1 MTTTLAPALLPP
13 AAWTGHRRG
22 SRGYRRT
29 VVALV
34 CAGVA
39 TFAQLYSP
47 QGVLPAV
54 ATGLGV
60 SAPTASLTVSAPT
73 LGLALAVLP
82 WSVVADRV
90 GRVRAMRAALVAASA
105 LGVLAPFAPTTE
117 LLVAGRFLE
126 GAALG
131 GVPALAVT
139 LLHEEVHAARTAVV
153 AGLFVGGASVGGLG
167 GRVIAVAVA
176 EAAGWRVGLAAVS
189 ALCAVATV
197 AFVLLVPRAR
207 GFSPGGA
214 SLREVGALV
223 TANLRDRGLLV
234 LYANGAL
241 VIGGFVTVYNYLGF
255 RLEAPPYL
263 LSPAITSL
271 VFFAYLGGTVSSRL
285 AGSLTIRWGRRRV
298 LAAAGAAMSAGALLT
313 LAPQLPV
320 ILVGVVVLTAAF
332 FGAHA
337 VASGWVGHRAVVGRA
352 QATSLY
358 NVFYYAASS
367 LLGWLGGV
375 AWVHAGWTGVALFV
389 AAATLAAPLLALG
402 SRSLREPAIATRRA
416 GHRQNLAPSPVAAG
430 SSSGS

>member
-1 MTTTLAPALLPP
+1 MPTALTSAALTSAEPSPPTAADLAAPP
-13 AAWTGHRRG
+13 TNDPQSWTGHRKG
-22 SRGYRRT
+22 SREYRRT

-47 QGVLPAV
+47 QGILPGI

-60 SAPTASLTVSAPT
+60 SAPTASLTISAAT

-90 GRVRAMRAALVAASA
+90 GRVRAMRAALVTASA
-105 LGVLAPFAPTTE
+105 LGILAPFAPTTE
-117 LLVAGRFLE
+117 LLVVGRFLA

-139 LLHEEVHAARTAVV
+139 LIHEEIRAAHTALV
-153 AGLFVGGASVGGLG
+153 AGLFVGGASVGGLA
-167 GRVIAVAVA
+167 GRLVAAGVAEVTGWRAGLAVVSGLCAVAVA
-176 EAAGWRVGLAAVS
+176 V
-189 ALCAVATV
+189 
-197 AFVLLVPRAR
+197 FVVLVPRPR
-207 GFSPGGA
+207 GFTPGGA
-214 SLREVGALV
+214 SPRQVVGLIGKS
-223 TANLRDRGLLV
+223 LRDRGLLV

-241 VIGGFVTVYNYLGF
+241 VMGGFVTVYNYLGF

-271 VFFAYLGGTVSSRL
+271 VFLAYLGGTVSSRVAGGL
-285 AGSLTIRWGRRRV
+285 ADRWGRRRV
-298 LAAAGAAMSAGALLT
+298 LAVAGTAMGAGALVT

-320 ILVGVVVLTAAF
+320 IVAGLLVLTAAF

-337 VASGWVGHRAVVGRA
+337 VASGWVGRRAVVGRS

-367 LLGWLGGV
+367 LFGWLGGIV
-375 AWVHAGWTGVALFV
+375 WVHAGWTGVALFV
-389 AAATLAAPLLALG
+389 AAATITAPLLALG
-402 SRSLREPAIATRRA
+402 SRSLRAE
-416 GHRQNLAPSPVAAG
+416 
-430 SSSGS
+430 